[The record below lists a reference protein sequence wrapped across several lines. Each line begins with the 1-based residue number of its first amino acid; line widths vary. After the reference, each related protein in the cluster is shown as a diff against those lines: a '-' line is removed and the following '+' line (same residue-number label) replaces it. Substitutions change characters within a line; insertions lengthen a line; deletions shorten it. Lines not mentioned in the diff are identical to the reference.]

1 LIIHL
6 FKEKYLSFQLYL
18 LQFAKAPNGSAG
30 GISAVRVGQDYRRSS
45 GIRQAIFVDFFVR

>member
-1 LIIHL
+1 L

-18 LQFAKAPNGSAG
+18 PQFAKAHNGSTG
-30 GISAVRVGQDYRRSS
+30 EISAVRVGQDYRRSS